1 MQLRLHRFE
10 ASLLGNHK
18 YLKIRTR
25 EDGTVVPKPLFSELQ
40 TLKRVPHFPHNVR
53 Y

>member
-10 ASLLGNHK
+10 GSLLSNHK

-25 EDGTVVPKPLFSELQ
+25 EGGTVVRKQLFSELQ
-40 TLKRVPHFPHNVR
+40 TLKRVTHFPHSV
-53 Y
+53 